1 MKLFAFLACM
11 AGTAFGQ
18 TNIYGVNGG
27 SQNTVEGESAVVNG
41 GLNNVAGQSYSVV
54 AGGNKNKVYAKYGSA
69 LGGSNNRAFG
79 KFSATAGSSMGL
91 VNGRKSFIMGYN
103 ATNKADHSAVFSF
116 NGQSCDI
123 DDEEDNTIKFCSDDF
138 QINGVSLLSL
148 YSRRLEMD
156 TEASKLDIVEA
167 QVQAKEAELA
177 EFEKKMYAILA
188 EREELIAS
196 NAALIASKK
205 L

>member
-11 AGTAFGQ
+11 AGTAVGQ
-18 TNIYGVNGG
+18 TIIYGVNGG
-27 SQNTVEGESAVVNG
+27 SQNTVEGDYAVVNG
-41 GLNNVAGQSYSVV
+41 GLNNVAGQSYSAV
-54 AGGNKNKVYAKYGSA
+54 AGGNKNKVYARYGSA
-69 LGGSNNRAFG
+69 VGGSNNRAFG

-91 VNGRKSFIMGYN
+91 VNGRKSLIMGYN
-103 ATNKADHSAVFSF
+103 ATNKGDHSAVFSF
-116 NGQSCDI
+116 NGESCDVGN
-123 DDEEDNTIKFCSDDF
+123 DNTIKFCSDDL
-138 QINGVSLLSL
+138 QINGVSLKSL

-156 TEASKLDIVEA
+156 MEAVKLDIVEA

-177 EFEKKMYAILA
+177 KFEKQMYAILA
-188 EREELIAS
+188 EREELIAA